1 MPTIKNRRAT
11 EIQWAARN
19 PVLAA
24 GEIGLEIDTDRF
36 KVGNGLSQWSQL
48 EYFSTVEGLD
58 DTYVRDDALDA
69 AVAQVIAA
77 DETVILA
84 AELAVEEEISKVG
97 VVTQADASK
106 GYILEQFDNDAGVA
120 FSITDAE
127 GKRSWIEIGRDGRPS
142 PHATALLKEVLGITD
157 GVGVSFIQI
166 NEGYG
171 VALSVVDENDR
182 RSWIEIGTDGKPTDH
197 TVELLTTALGIE
209 NVGSINEAT
218 PVEVGNYNVEVRPNA
233 DGTSKL
239 LSSNRDTGALT
250 VLREGYLLDP
260 RPLDETSVAYRYRDS
275 LSAPWDSF
283 FVPAAGGDS
292 NFMIPWHNW
301 VAWGDSLTYS
311 SGAQWEKEIE
321 RLLGIQVLARGVS
334 GERAEAIAYRQ
345 GGLTAQV
352 TIVGGSIPA
361 SGTVEITISGTPFRP
376 NQYQSAGAHIGSL
389 AGVHGEILP
398 RATDTDPML
407 FQRTEAGDAVSVTDP
422 VPWVSDDAYTYRDW
436 GNIIWVGRNSLATD
450 VSKTDPANSAAAR
463 SVAAMVANI
472 KSRTKRFIIF
482 PVTNGL
488 NEGTGTDTY
497 DRVRAHEDYLAATYP
512 DNFCNIRRALIDDGL
527 EMAGITPTSQDL
539 ADVAADTI
547 PASLR
552 SDYIHHTTAAYVKV
566 IAPTV
571 ANFITSKGWTP

>member
-1 MPTIKNRRAT
+1 MPTIKNRRASGIT
-11 EIQWAARN
+11 WATIN

-24 GEIGLEIDTDRF
+24 GEIGLEIDTTKF
-36 KVGNGLSQWSQL
+36 KIGNGLSRWSEL
-48 EYFSTVEGLD
+48 KYFVTEDGLD
-58 DTYVRDDALDA
+58 ELYVRDDALNA
-69 AVAQVIAA
+69 AVAEIIAA
-77 DETVILA
+77 DSTVVDAAEQAVA
-84 AELAVEEEISKVG
+84 AELANAG
-97 VVTQADASK
+97 VLTKSDASQ
-106 GYILEQFDNDAGVA
+106 GFVLEQFDNDAGAA
-120 FSITDAE
+120 FSITDSE
-127 GKRSWIEIGRDGRPS
+127 GRRSWIEIGKDGKPT
-142 PHATALLKEVLGITD
+142 PHAVSLLKTVLGITEGA
-157 GVGVSFIQI
+157 GVNYVEIK
-166 NEGYG
+166 EGYG
-171 VALSVVDENDR
+171 VALSVVDKDDR
-182 RSWIEIGTDGKPTDH
+182 RSWIEIGLDGKPTDH
-197 TVELLTTALGIE
+197 TVALLTTALGVE
-209 NVGSINEAT
+209 NVGAINEST
-218 PVEVGNYNVEVRPNA
+218 PIEVGNYNIEVRPNG

-239 LSSNRDTGALT
+239 LSSDRDTGVLT
-250 VLREGYLLDP
+250 LIREGLVLDP
-260 RPLDETSVAYRYRDS
+260 RPLDDTSFAYRYRET
-275 LSAPWDSF
+275 SADPWQSF
-283 FVPAAGGDS
+283 FAPAAGGQS
-292 NFMIPWHNW
+292 NLMIPWYQW

-321 RLLGIQVLARGVS
+321 RLLGIRVVDRGVS

-352 TIVGGSIPA
+352 TVVGGSIPA
-361 SGTVEITISGTPFRP
+361 SGTVEITIAGTPFRP
-376 NQYQSAGAHIGSL
+376 NQYESAGAHRGSL

-398 RATDTDPML
+398 RAVDTDPML
-407 FQRTEAGDAVSVTDP
+407 FQRTTPGDAVSVSGAT
-422 VPWVSDDAYTYRDW
+422 PWVSDDAETYRDW

-512 DNFCNIRRALIDDGL
+512 DNFLNIRRALIDDGL
-527 EMAGITPTSQDL
+527 EMAGITPTAQDL

-571 ANFITSKGWTP
+571 ADFITAKGWTP